1 MNPRIPEPGMVARW
15 TTRRPPAVG
24 ERCDECGT
32 RLADVACD
40 GCGQLAGETVGMLAT
55 VIDGPAGVRLV
66 VAEHTAEGWT
76 PVRSLP
82 ATRANVAALSR
93 PGATGPARVPSTT
106 HGGLW

>member
-1 MNPRIPEPGMVARW
+1 MTAPTLTSGVVARW
-15 TTRRPPAVG
+15 TTRRPAAG
-24 ERCDECGT
+24 QRCDECGEV
-32 RLADVACD
+32 LVEVACD

-55 VIDGPAGVRLV
+55 VVDSPAGVRLV
-66 VAEHTAEGWT
+66 VAEHAPEGWT

-93 PGATGPARVPSTT
+93 PGAAGPAPVAST